1 MTNPTPPSELMT
13 PLTRLGLLLSSAL
26 LLPLPAT
33 ARPVT
38 ATVYDEWYHNRTT
51 YCGQTY
57 QHWGVSAAHPW
68 LPCNTPVSVSHQ
80 GRTLTVRIT
89 DRCQCASLDLS
100 AGAAYRLGVPLD
112 GIATVNIKY

>member
-1 MTNPTPPSELMT
+1 MTVFKSFA
-13 PLTRLGLLLSSAL
+13 TRLGLLLASAL
-26 LLPLPAT
+26 VLPIPAI

-38 ATVYDEWYHNRTT
+38 ATVYHPDFHNGIT

-57 QHWGVSAAHPW
+57 QHWGISAAHPW
-68 LPCNTPVSVSHQ
+68 LPCNTPVSVSHK

-112 GIATVNIKY
+112 GIATVNIRY

>member
-1 MTNPTPPSELMT
+1 MYK
-13 PLTRLGLLLSSAL
+13 LLSLAL
-26 LLPLPAT
+26 LLLPMPAS

-38 ATVYDEWYHNRTT
+38 ATVYDPWYHSRTT

-57 QHWGVSAAHPW
+57 QHWGISAAHPW
-68 LPCNTPVSVSHQ
+68 LPCGTPVSVSHK

-89 DRCQCASLDLS
+89 DRCQCDALDLS

-112 GIATVNIKY
+112 GITTVNISH